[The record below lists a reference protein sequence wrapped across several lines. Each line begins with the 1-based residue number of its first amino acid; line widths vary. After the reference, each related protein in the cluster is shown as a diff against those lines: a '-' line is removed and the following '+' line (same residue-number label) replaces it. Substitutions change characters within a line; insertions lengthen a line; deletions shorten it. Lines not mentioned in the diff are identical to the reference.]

1 MQTPAAS
8 ASFPLPGL
16 LPLSGL
22 PLSRVSAGGEAGRNW
37 IEPLIDRIV
46 CGEQEFLAALRRYR
60 PMLET
65 YLQESSEGNGGTE
78 PVGSDHYMIGRLS
91 LGQAVEFEA
100 FLLSKG
106 FRAGRGRADSPVKRR
121 ARLRFGRGPRRVF
134 LPHGFAR
141 MVAPDVRD
149 FSRSA
154 YRFDYVRREL
164 LGAVRCLVL
173 DVSPCDENAPGRF
186 LGRIWVEDQHGCL
199 VRFNGTFNSA
209 RSSAVFFHFD
219 SWRFNIAARLWLPAV
234 VYIEDRGAARGGEAV
249 RFAGQTRV
257 WGYNGLANGTVEG
270 SAEILVEPDGRVE
283 DASGGRDI
291 DPLESRRSWQRQA
304 QGNLIDRLEKGGFL
318 AAEGELDET
327 LNAVIDN
334 LLVSNE
340 ISLDVRCRVLLTTPL
355 ETLSIGQAII
365 ISRGL
370 LDVLPDEASLA
381 MVLSD
386 ELAHIVLGHPTDTM
400 FAFAD
405 RTMFPDREIPR
416 RLRFQRTETE
426 MEAAHQKALE
436 ILSHSPYADTMATAG
451 LFLKTLRRRAPQ
463 LPNLIRAS
471 LGNQLTTEED
481 LVRLGELAKK
491 TPELKTARG
500 EQVAALPLG
509 SRLKL
514 DPWTSQLRMLEGK
527 PTAPRDAGDE
537 VHFGVTPLMIHLTRA
552 PQEIGEEPLPAPKV
566 RTAAEL

>member
-1 MQTPAAS
+1 MPTSTS
-8 ASFPLPGL
+8 ASFPLPSL
-16 LPLSGL
+16 LP
-22 PLSRVSAGGEAGRNW
+22 AGVASRNW
-37 IEPLIDRIV
+37 IEPLTDRII
-46 CGEQEFLAALRRYR
+46 CGEREFLAAMRRYR

-65 YLQESSEGNGGTE
+65 YLQQSGEGSAGKQ
-78 PVGSDHYMIGRLS
+78 PAGSDHYMVGRLS
-91 LGQAVEFEA
+91 IEQGVEFEA
-100 FLLSKG
+100 FLLSEG
-106 FRAGRGRADSPVKRR
+106 FRAGRGRPDSPVQRR
-121 ARLRFGRGPRRVF
+121 ARLRLGRGRRVF

-149 FSRSA
+149 FSRGA
-154 YRFDYVRREL
+154 YRFDYVRSEF

-173 DVSPCDENAPGRF
+173 DVSPRGENTTGRF
-186 LGRIWVEDQHGCL
+186 RGRIWVEDQHGCL
-199 VRFNGTFNSA
+199 VRFNGTFTSA
-209 RSSAVFFHFD
+209 SSSAVFFHFD
-219 SWRFNIAARLWLPAV
+219 SWRFNIAARVWLPAV
-234 VYIEDRGAARGGEAV
+234 VYIEDRGRARGGEAV
-249 RFAGQTRV
+249 RFAGQTRL
-257 WGYNGLANGTVEG
+257 WGYNRLTGGRVEG
-270 SAEILVEPDGRVE
+270 AAEILVEADGRVE
-283 DASGGRDI
+283 DSISARDV
-291 DPLESRRSWQRQA
+291 DPLESRRSWQWQA
-304 QGNLIDRLEKGGFL
+304 QSNLIDRLERGGIL
-318 AAEGELDET
+318 AAEGEVDAT
-327 LNAVIDN
+327 LNAVIHN

-355 ETLSIGQAII
+355 ETLSIGQVII

-405 RTMFPDREIPR
+405 RTMFPDRDIQR
-416 RLRFQRTETE
+416 RLRFQRSETE

-436 ILSHSPYADTMATAG
+436 ILSHSPYAAKMATAG

-514 DPWTSQLRMLEGK
+514 DPWTNQLRMLEGK

-537 VHFGVTPLMIHLTRA
+537 AHFGVAPLMIHLTRA
-552 PQEIGEEPLPAPKV
+552 PEALAAEPQPAPKA
-566 RTAAEL
+566 RTAAEP